1 MLENKSL
8 VQEALIQM
16 KNVEEAI
23 AENAKG
29 ILASTMK
36 EEINQLVKESLSEQ
50 EEDEIDLDVDME
62 DDNSEEMDVDMDTDN
77 EDDMDMSFDM
87 DMDSQES
94 PIDLTDASD
103 EEILKVFKAMGEDDG
118 IIVKKDGNDIHLTDS
133 DTDEEYLVRLGESE
147 EEINMEEMDE
157 MDSDTDTEEVINAI
171 FKEGGYSN
179 IEEDETEDEIMY
191 EIEFEDDEDEDMM
204 EEEDEDMMEEEDED
218 EDMMEDEDEDM
229 MEELDEFYYSDD
241 EDEDE
246 EYDEATLDKIYG
258 EIDRVNNP
266 MSRPDNDRPKFPKMM
281 GSFDDEHGFYDQ
293 DDRQYTGDF
302 DFEYDEEEFDDFD
315 SFDSKYGGKQRMFDK
330 GDQGRKFFDMYKDK
344 FGKPFRVRTPK
355 TMNNDDMMEESRN
368 RRKAIRESKSTI
380 KPKGVGIGSGPKF
393 NYNNK
398 ATGGFNVKR
407 KEGPKS
413 VGTGKA
419 KFEYKKGENMEGKS
433 KVVKKVE
440 TKESAHGMKKP
451 VALKRK
457 EETKEAARTYG
468 FGSKEG
474 RGLRK
479 GVTNNR
485 NYVYS
490 NNGVKVESTQE
501 EVSML
506 REKNGEYRKALN
518 VFREKLNEVA
528 IFNSNLAYATRLFTE
543 HSTTKKE
550 KINILRRFDDVETL
564 KESKSL
570 YRSIKDELSKTET
583 KSINESVE
591 TKLNK
596 QVSTGSSTTLIES
609 KTYEN
614 PQFMRM
620 KDLMS
625 KLG

>member
-1 MLENKSL
+1 MQENKSL

-50 EEDEIDLDVDME
+50 DEDEVDLDVDME
-62 DDNSEEMDVDMDTDN
+62 DDDSEEFDVDMDTDN
-77 EDDMDMSFDM
+77 EDEMDMDFDM
-87 DMDSQES
+87 DMDSDEES

-103 EEILKVFKAMGEDDG
+103 EEILKVFKAMGEEDG
-118 IIVKKDGNDIHLTDS
+118 IIVKKDGDNIHLTDS
-133 DTDEEYLVRLGESE
+133 ETDEEYLVKLGESE
-147 EEINMEEMDE
+147 EDTMDETMNIDEIDE
-157 MDSDTDTEEVINAI
+157 MDVDTEDVINAI
-171 FKEGGYSN
+171 FSKDGDASD
-179 IEEDETEDEIMY
+179 IEVDQDDEEVMY
-191 EIEFEDDEDEDMM
+191 EIEFEDDE
-204 EEEDEDMMEEEDED
+204 
-218 EDMMEDEDEDM
+218 
-229 MEELDEFYYSDD
+229 
-241 EDEDE
+241 E
-246 EYDEATLDKIYG
+246 EYDLD
-258 EIDRVNNP
+258 EQE
-266 MSRPDNDRPKFPKMM
+266 
-281 GSFDDEHGFYDQ
+281 DD
-293 DDRQYTGDF
+293 
-302 DFEYDEEEFDDFD
+302 
-315 SFDSKYGGKQRMFDK
+315 
-330 GDQGRKFFDMYKDK
+330 
-344 FGKPFRVRTPK
+344 
-355 TMNNDDMMEESRN
+355 DDMMESDDDDMMESEEDLDEQEEDLDEQEDDDDDLDESYN
-368 RRKAIRESKSTI
+368 QRRAVREAKSTI

-393 NYNNK
+393 TYKDK
-398 ATGGFNVKR
+398 AAGGF
-407 KEGPKS
+407 KEDKKQGPKS

-419 KFEYKKGENMEGKS
+419 KFEYKAGANMEGKS
-433 KVVKKVE
+433 KVVKAE
-440 TKESAHGMKKP
+440 TKEGDYGMNKGDKSRTMKGKEDYTTKKGDT
-451 VALKRK
+451 LKRKAFEK

-479 GVTNNR
+479 GITNNR
-485 NYVYS
+485 NYVYG
-490 NNGVKVESTQE
+490 NNGVKVESTKE
-501 EVSML
+501 EVNML
-506 REKNGEYRKALN
+506 REKNEEYRKALN

-564 KESKSL
+564 RESKNL
-570 YRSIKDELSKTET
+570 YQSIKGELSKTET
-583 KSINESVE
+583 KSMNESVG